1 MNYILNFPLTLFF
14 AVLPSFAW
22 LNYYLRKDVKPE
34 PKSMILKV
42 FFAGMCITLPT
53 IFVENFFL
61 QILEN
66 LNFNLFLK
74 IFLGVAIIEELL
86 KFLVVLIMVFPS
98 PELEE
103 PVDTLIYMIVAA
115 LGFAAAE
122 NIFLLTPKGTFSL
135 KLIEISF
142 LRFLGATFLHALSS
156 AVVGFYIGLS
166 FFRKKERKKLIS
178 FGIFLASLL
187 HGFYNFSIIRFGG
200 NFGVFLAAILL
211 LISACF
217 VSFSFKKLKE

>member
-1 MNYILNFPLTLFF
+1 MNYIFDFPLTLFF
-14 AVLPSFAW
+14 AFLPSFVW

-42 FFAGMCITLPT
+42 FLLGMLISLPAL
-53 IFVENFFL
+53 FLENYATK
-61 QILEN
+61 ILEN

-74 IFLGVAIIEELL
+74 IFLGIALIEELL
-86 KFLVVLIMVFPS
+86 KFLVVMMIVFPS

-103 PVDTLIYMIVAA
+103 PVDTIIYMIVAA

-122 NIFLLTPKGTFSL
+122 NIFLLIPKWSFSL
-135 KLIEISF
+135 SLVEISF

-156 AVVGFYIGLS
+156 AIVGFYIGLS
-166 FFRKKERKKLIS
+166 FFRKKERLRLIS
-178 FGIFLASLL
+178 FGILFASLL

-200 NFGVFLAAILL
+200 GLGISLAAISLFL
-211 LISACF
+211 SALF